1 MRIIDVY
8 GKASGQQ
15 LNTSKSS
22 VLFGSQVVTSSKLD
36 LKRSLGIMKEGGM
49 GMYLGMPEKICGS
62 KTQVFAFV
70 QERMNGRINNWSGKL
85 LSRGGK
91 EVQIKLVA

>member
-1 MRIIDVY
+1 
-8 GKASGQQ
+8 
-15 LNTSKSS
+15 
-22 VLFGSQVVTSSKLD
+22 
-36 LKRSLGIMKEGGM
+36 M

-91 EVQIKLVA
+91 EVKIKSVAQAIPSFVMSCYLVP